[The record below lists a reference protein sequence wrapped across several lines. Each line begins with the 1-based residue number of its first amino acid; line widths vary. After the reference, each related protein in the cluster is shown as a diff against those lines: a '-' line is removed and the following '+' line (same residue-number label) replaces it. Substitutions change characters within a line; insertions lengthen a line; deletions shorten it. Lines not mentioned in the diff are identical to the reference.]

1 MNLHGI
7 VASAIGVVNPMVW
20 VTIQVSAGNVTQ
32 ADGTQVPVYR
42 RAVRRLG
49 QIQPMSNR
57 DLRQMEG
64 VNLQGSPQS
73 LYIQGNVDGLVRVE
87 GKGGDLVITE
97 DGKTWL
103 VVQPLENWPD
113 WCKVVVTLQN
123 QIEGS

>member
-1 MNLHGI
+1 
-7 VASAIGVVNPMVW
+7 MVW